1 MSGKPNQKFKT
12 VFADV
17 LNMVRLLAMYFGLYI
32 LSYLALSS
40 TALKGTSAPVGLIS
54 LGIAGGITF
63 ICLPKDHRKFTFA
76 VSGKI
81 LKFFGIILLSTGLT
95 LLLNRLMNV
104 IPWDSFLPK
113 NLNLP
118 EQDNFTI
125 PLWLAL
131 LGYGVLA
138 PFSEEVCFR
147 GILYPYFAKWMKAP
161 VAVLLSAL
169 LFALYHMNLV
179 QGIYAFVMGAVM
191 AAVVHKTKALS
202 ASILFHMTSNLL
214 VTLYSYQKPLYDF
227 LVSVPG
233 LIVAVLAFVAGL
245 VLILTGKKEST
256 Q

>member
-17 LNMVRLLAMYFGLYI
+17 LNLVRLLAMYFGLYI
-32 LSYLALSS
+32 LAFLALSS
-40 TALKGTSAPVGLIS
+40 TPLKDTSVPVGMLS
-54 LGIAGGITF
+54 LAIAGVITF
-63 ICLPKDHRKFTFA
+63 ICLPREHRKFSFA
-76 VSGKI
+76 CGGKA
-81 LKFFGIILLSTGLT
+81 LKFFGIILLSAGLT
-95 LLLNRLMNV
+95 LLLNRLMNL
-104 IPWDSFLPK
+104 IPWDSFLPEK
-113 NLNLP
+113 LNLP

-147 GILYPYFAKWMKAP
+147 GILYSYFTKWMKAP

-179 QGIYAFVMGAVM
+179 HGIYAFVMGAIM
-191 AAVVHKTKALS
+191 AVVVHKTKALS

-214 VTLYSYQKPLYDF
+214 VTLYSYFKPLYDF

-233 LIVAVLAFVAGL
+233 LIVAILAFFAGL
-245 VLILTGKKEST
+245 IFLLLGKKESP